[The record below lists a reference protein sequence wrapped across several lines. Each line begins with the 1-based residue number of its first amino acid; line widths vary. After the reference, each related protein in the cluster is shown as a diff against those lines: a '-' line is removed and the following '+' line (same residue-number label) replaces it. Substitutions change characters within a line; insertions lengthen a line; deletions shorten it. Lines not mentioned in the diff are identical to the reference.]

1 MQAISKNDTGT
12 VIDIKLIDDDG
23 VVDVSSAIALSVILI
38 SPRGEEYVKPAA
50 AAVSGGQPVVRYVT
64 QAADFHSP
72 GRWLVRGRAQF
83 ADGSWTSLPG
93 AVDVI

>member
-1 MQAISKNDTGT
+1 MQAISKNDAGT
-12 VIDIKLIDDDG
+12 VIDIRLLDDGG

-38 SPRGEEYVKPAA
+38 SPRGEEYVKQAA
-50 AAVSGGQPVVRYVT
+50 AAVAVGQPVVRYTT
-64 QAADFHSP
+64 QAADFYKI
-72 GRWLVRGRAQF
+72 GRWQVRGRAQF